1 MSGETDLAKMLRT
14 LEPVLDPRRF
24 VFSTHKGMSIAEAA
38 RLDPVGV
45 FHEAEGLT
53 VIAEA
58 GDADDA
64 PRYAL
69 LSLSVHSS
77 LEAVGLTAAFS
88 AALGEAGISANVVA
102 AFYHDHIFVAER
114 DAERAIEVLRNL
126 ARNA

>member
-1 MSGETDLAKMLRT
+1 MSGETDLAVMLRS

-24 VFSTHKGMSIAEAA
+24 AFSTHEGMSLAEAA
-38 RLDPVGV
+38 ALDPVGA

-58 GDADDA
+58 QDGDASRFA
-64 PRYAL
+64 M

-77 LEAVGLTAAFS
+77 LEAVGLTAAIS
-88 AALGEAGISANVVA
+88 AALGAAGISANVVA
-102 AFYHDHIFVAER
+102 AFYHDHIFVAEA
-114 DAERAIEVLRNL
+114 DAEPAMDVLRDL